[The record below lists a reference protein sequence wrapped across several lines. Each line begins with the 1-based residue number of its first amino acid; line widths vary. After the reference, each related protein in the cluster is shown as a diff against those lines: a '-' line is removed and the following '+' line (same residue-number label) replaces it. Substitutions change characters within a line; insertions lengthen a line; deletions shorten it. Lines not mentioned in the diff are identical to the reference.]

1 MGLTRLSLENFRI
14 FDSAAFEP
22 DPYGTTVLLGPNGT
36 GKTSILEAVAYLAS
50 GRSFRGATRDSLVR
64 QGEASAYLHGA
75 IDQPGHLTTTVD
87 AEINRSGPA
96 RMLINKQPA
105 RTRSDL
111 SSAVTVT
118 TFAPDDMVVVRGG
131 PGARRELL
139 DEALAALSPQA
150 GPLLETVDRILRQ
163 RGALLK
169 QAKGRLSGEVGPTLD
184 VWDERLADAGTALI
198 ALRIDL
204 CRQLRPEVARAY
216 GALAGSTSSA
226 DITRL
231 DYTPSFEGSLLEAL
245 QRTREDDLRR
255 AQTTI
260 GPHRDDLLLEVNGR
274 EARSQASQGEQRCLA
289 LSLRLAIHRLV
300 TAHLGAPP
308 ILLLDDVFSELDLD
322 RALRLIAELPAGQT
336 LISSA
341 VPLPSDVHATTFV
354 HVNEVRRH
362 V

>member
-169 QAKGRLSGEVGPTLD
+169 QAKGR
-184 VWDERLADAGTALI
+184 
-198 ALRIDL
+198 
-204 CRQLRPEVARAY
+204 
-216 GALAGSTSSA
+216 
-226 DITRL
+226 
-231 DYTPSFEGSLLEAL
+231 
-245 QRTREDDLRR
+245 
-255 AQTTI
+255 
-260 GPHRDDLLLEVNGR
+260 
-274 EARSQASQGEQRCLA
+274 
-289 LSLRLAIHRLV
+289 
-300 TAHLGAPP
+300 
-308 ILLLDDVFSELDLD
+308 
-322 RALRLIAELPAGQT
+322 
-336 LISSA
+336 
-341 VPLPSDVHATTFV
+341 
-354 HVNEVRRH
+354 
-362 V
+362 